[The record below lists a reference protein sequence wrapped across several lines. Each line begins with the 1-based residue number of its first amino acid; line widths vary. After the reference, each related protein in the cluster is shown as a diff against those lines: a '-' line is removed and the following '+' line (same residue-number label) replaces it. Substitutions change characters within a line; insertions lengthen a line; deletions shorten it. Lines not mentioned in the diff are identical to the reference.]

1 MVSNVDPTLA
11 GESAEFTCTV
21 TLANYDSYSSVS
33 DIFVEVIWSR
43 ILPSRILMAM
53 NPVSYTTRLDRV
65 NTSQSG
71 DYTCTARVFYSGT
84 QHSPV
89 INSNISAGATTTLRV
104 QSNNDY

>member
-1 MVSNVDPTLA
+1 MVSNVATTLA

-21 TLANYDSYSSVS
+21 TPANYDSYSSVS
-33 DIFVEVIWSR
+33 GIFVEVIWSQN
-43 ILPSRILMAM
+43 LPSSNLTAM

-71 DYTCTARVFYSGT
+71 DYTCTARVFYNGA
-84 QHSPV
+84 QYSPV
-89 INSNISAGATTTLRV
+89 IDSDVSAGVTTTLMV